1 MCHGKGISAKVV
13 EISAKT
19 RSKSAKVVGISA
31 KTRSKSA
38 KVVGISAKTGS
49 KSAKVGIYQP
59 TPKHTKKT
67 AR

>member
-1 MCHGKGISAKVV
+1 MEEYLFHGKGISAKVV

-38 KVVGISAKTGS
+38 KVVGISAK
-49 KSAKVGIYQP
+49 VGIYQP

>member
-1 MCHGKGISAKVV
+1 MFHGKGKSAKVV

-38 KVVGISAKTGS
+38 KVVGISAK
-49 KSAKVGIYQP
+49 VGIYQP

>member
-1 MCHGKGISAKVV
+1 MFHGKGISAKVV

-38 KVVGISAKTGS
+38 KVVGISAK
-49 KSAKVGIYQP
+49 VGIYQP